1 MEKLINKSSNTGL
14 MILIFSVLFLGKTA
28 VVYSDSDRAQQKPEV
43 SSVRADGQPP
53 RLIISLNGKWDF
65 DQTLNAFPPAK
76 FTRNIP
82 VPGLIHLAEPRIE
95 EYDKF
100 FKRPG
105 KAESVEQFNLYNLD
119 YTPRYSWYRKTVF
132 IPKELENREGMITIK
147 KSQYV
152 TQVYINGMD
161 MGTSMACYTP
171 IEFPV
176 NKAIKFGTENEILI
190 RVGERI
196 WLPAEAAGGTD
207 KEKEHYLPGIWDDVL
222 LSFTG
227 NILINRLL
235 VLPSVE
241 NKKVTVKAQIRSL
254 IPAQIFY
261 GDPMNDSVNLEVS
274 VTEKI
279 SGKKVA
285 SVQGKFSAKRDNL
298 TEMVLEIP
306 FTEFT
311 SWTPEKPFL
320 YRATARL
327 LTKKG
332 ISDELGHQ
340 FGMRDFSTKGKFYY
354 LNGEKYILR
363 GTNITLQRFFEDP
376 DCGNLVWD
384 REWVKKL
391 LVNYPKQLNWN
402 AMRIC
407 VGIVPDFWYDIA
419 DEYGLLL
426 QNEWLYWQNHGWD
439 DQIRKEYTDW
449 VWTDGNHPSIA
460 IWDAIN
466 ENTDNY
472 IGNTLIP
479 ELKKLDP
486 TRIWDAGY
494 MVEGLMKT
502 DEMDEPHPYMGRVSK
517 SNMEPLKNF
526 YPLGDLD
533 FKPQSLK
540 MIQTA
545 GVPQLANEYGWIWLW
560 RNGMPSKLT
569 VNEYNYYLGPNSA
582 PEQNREFQAY
592 YMQLETEWL
601 RSEPDLA
608 GVLAFCYLANNYGYT
623 GDWFMDNIKD
633 LKPIPTLNWFSHA
646 FAPTAVFINL
656 PDERYVKLTDPHKP
670 GEKLSF
676 KLAKIN
682 DVNKEVK
689 GNVTLKVLDSD
700 GKSVSKQILPVAL
713 PAFDRSSFLVEISV
727 PKKPGGY
734 LLLAEFLPDESID
747 PVISRRYIKV
757 GTTSEYKF
765 FEMKADRLK

>member
-1 MEKLINKSSNTGL
+1 MNST
-14 MILIFSVLFLGKTA
+14 F
-28 VVYSDSDRAQQKPEV
+28 
-43 SSVRADGQPP
+43 
-53 RLIISLNGKWDF
+53 RLILLFILLTRFAEAQEHRTVISLNGTWDF
-65 DQTLNAFPPAK
+65 DQTLTAFPPSE
-76 FTRNIP
+76 FTRKIP

-105 KAESVEQFNLYNLD
+105 KAEPVEQFNLYNLD

-132 IPKELENREGMITIK
+132 IPKELDNKEGMITIK

-152 TQVYINGMD
+152 TQVYINGID

-171 IEFPV
+171 IEFPL
-176 NKAIKFGTENEILI
+176 KRAIKFGENNEILI
-190 RVGERI
+190 KVGERI

-227 NILINRLL
+227 DIRINRLL
-235 VLPSVE
+235 VLPSAE
-241 NKKVTVKAQIRSL
+241 NKKITVKAQIRSL

-261 GDPMNDSVNLEVS
+261 GDPMNDSVRIELSVS
-274 VTEKI
+274 ELT
-279 SGKKVA
+279 SGNKVA
-285 SVQGKFSAKRDNL
+285 YLLEKFSALRDNL
-298 TEMVLEIP
+298 TEMELEIP
-306 FTEFT
+306 FSDFT
-311 SWTPEKPFL
+311 LWTPEKPFL
-320 YRATARL
+320 YTATARL
-327 LTKKG
+327 FTTKG
-332 ISDELGHQ
+332 VSDELSHH
-340 FGMRDFSTKGKFYY
+340 FGMRDFTAKGKFYY

-384 REWVKKL
+384 REWVRKL

-419 DEYGLLL
+419 DENGLLL

-439 DQIRKEYTDW
+439 EQIRKEYTDW
-449 VWTDGNHPSIA
+449 VWSDGSHPSIV

-479 ELKKLDP
+479 DLKKLDP

-494 MVEGLMKT
+494 MREGLMKT
-502 DEMDEPHPYMGRVSK
+502 DEMDEPHPYHGRVSANQVPGK
-517 SNMEPLKNF
+517 DF
-526 YPLGDLD
+526 YPLGNLD
-533 FKPQSLK
+533 FKPEALQ
-540 MIQTA
+540 MIKA
-545 GVPQLANEYGWIWLW
+545 ASVPQLANEYGWIWLW

-569 VNEYNYYLGPNSA
+569 VNEYNYYLGPNST
-582 PEQNREFQAY
+582 PEPNREFQAY

-601 RSEPDLA
+601 RSEPELA

-623 GDWFMDNIKD
+623 GDWFKDNIKD
-633 LKPIPTLNWFSHA
+633 LKPIPTLNWFRHA
-646 FAPTAVFINL
+646 FAPTAVFVNL
-656 PDERYVKLTDPHKP
+656 PDERYVKLTDPHQP
-670 GEKLSF
+670 GEKLPI

-682 DVNKEVK
+682 DLNKDVSGK
-689 GNVTLKVLDSD
+689 VTLKILDSA
-700 GKSVSKQILPVAL
+700 GKTVSRTILPVAFS
-713 PAFDRSSFLVEISV
+713 AFERTSDLVEVSL
-727 PKKPGGY
+727 PKNPGGY
-734 LLLAEFLPDESID
+734 LLIAEFLSDGAID

-757 GTTSEYKF
+757 GKLPEFKY
-765 FEMKADRLK
+765 FELQPGVHSDKSKK